1 MNFFMPSEI
10 RRYTASSSFLDHEGF
25 RIRLPLYLKVGGD
38 QLAHLEFS
46 WTSRQISSGHSR
58 PPAGEGEIAV
68 GELRTQGDGS
78 SGIAV
83 KIEGGLQFL
92 RAVALEIHAL
102 GADQSER
109 LQLSQ
114 NSLIKSGMSRS
125 LTENFILRIKPW
137 DHVFHEYGRALR
149 VVWIAAADRFLVR
162 DK

>member
-1 MNFFMPSEI
+1 M
-10 RRYTASSSFLDHEGF
+10 
-25 RIRLPLYLKVGGD
+25 K
-38 QLAHLEFS
+38 
-46 WTSRQISSGHSR
+46 
-58 PPAGEGEIAV
+58 GEIAV
-68 GELRTQGDGS
+68 GELWTQGDGS

-92 RAVALEIHAL
+92 RAVALKIHAL

-114 NSLIKSGMSRS
+114 NSLIKERHVPVIDGD
-125 LTENFILRIKPW
+125 FILRVQPH
-137 DHVFHEYGRALR
+137 DHVFHEYGQALR